1 MKPRWVLESIL
12 AGPRMTRRHHIKVF
26 YSAEDCCHVADVS
39 DLKNCFAR
47 GAPPEEALTE
57 ALLARISQVKSAR
70 AGCEAAPCPAYRPA
84 ILALASRIAKQ
95 PRPIF

>member
-57 ALLARISQVKSAR
+57 ALLAPSSLVESAR
-70 AGCEAAPCPAYRPA
+70 AGCKAVPCPAYRPA
-84 ILALASRIAKQ
+84 IHALASRIAKQ
-95 PRPIF
+95 PRLIF

>member
-1 MKPRWVLESIL
+1 MKR
-12 AGPRMTRRHHIKVF
+12 RRHINVF

-70 AGCEAAPCPAYRPA
+70 AGSVAVPCPAYRPA
-84 ILALASRIAKQ
+84 ILALASRTAKQ